1 MDMGLLAA
9 PVRSF
14 LEIARLGS
22 VSLAAR
28 AVGLSQPAVTK
39 QIRTLEAA
47 LGSALLERAGRGVRL
62 TAAGALFAD
71 FARRS
76 ARVFE
81 EFSQALAELTRG
93 ESGKLVLG
101 AGVTTCVQHLPPW
114 LREFRDRHPGIELSV
129 STGTSRAVE
138 EWVVESDVDL
148 GFVTSEPRHPEL
160 EVRHLFE
167 EEIVL
172 VVEPS
177 AARRGPVALESLGLI
192 LFPKNTGFRQYLE
205 QRLSTRKRSVSVKME
220 TDSIEAIKSFVTS
233 GLGASFLPVGVVQD
247 ELRLGTLARVQAKGL
262 GSLKRRTSLIW
273 RRDRHPSFG
282 MQSFLNIVGAASPR
296 KREPRRRGG
305 QRKPIACTTPH
316 ARRRC

>member
-1 MDMGLLAA
+1 MDMELLAA

-14 LEIARLGS
+14 LEIVRLGS

-39 QIRTLEAA
+39 QIRALEAG
-47 LGSALLERAGRGVRL
+47 LGSSLLERAGRGLRL
-62 TAAGALFAD
+62 TPAGELFAD
-71 FARRS
+71 FARRG

-81 EFSQALAELTRG
+81 EFSQALGELTRG

-114 LREFRDRHPGIELSV
+114 LREFRRRHPGIEISV

-138 EWVVESDVDL
+138 EWVVGSDVDL
-148 GFVTSEPRHPEL
+148 GFVTSEPRLAEL
-160 EVRHLFE
+160 TVRRLFE

-177 AARRGPVALESLGLI
+177 AARREPVALESLGLI
-192 LFPKNTGFRQYLE
+192 LFPRNTGFRQYLD
-205 QRLSTRKRSVSVKME
+205 QRLATRKRSVSVKME

-233 GLGASFLPVGVVQD
+233 GIGASFLPIGMVRE
-247 ELRLGTLARVQAKGL
+247 ELRQGTLARVQAKGL
-262 GSLKRRTSLIW
+262 GELKRRTSLIW

-282 MQSFLNIVGAASPR
+282 MQSFLNIVASAHPP
-296 KREPRRRGG
+296 KPGPRRRQG
-305 QRKPIACTTPH
+305 
-316 ARRRC
+316 